1 MKELENFFTVDVPA
15 LPDDLVNFNFETDI
29 EDTKF
34 IFYFKYFNDRWNC
47 WVNIDG
53 DVRHIGVF
61 PNVYNMQGYKDFA
74 LFFEFSGDSIGRY
87 DLSGMTIWVLKW
99 TQ

>member
-1 MKELENFFTVDVPA
+1 MKELENFFVVDVPP

>member
-1 MKELENFFTVDVPA
+1 MKELENFFVVDVPT

-29 EDTKF
+29 EDKKF
-34 IFYFKYFNDRWNC
+34 IFYFKFFNDRWNC

-61 PNVYNMQGYKDFA
+61 PNILNMKGFRDFA
-74 LFFEFSGDSIGRY
+74 IFFEYDGDSIEY
-87 DLSGMTIWVLKW
+87 EALSGITIWVLKW